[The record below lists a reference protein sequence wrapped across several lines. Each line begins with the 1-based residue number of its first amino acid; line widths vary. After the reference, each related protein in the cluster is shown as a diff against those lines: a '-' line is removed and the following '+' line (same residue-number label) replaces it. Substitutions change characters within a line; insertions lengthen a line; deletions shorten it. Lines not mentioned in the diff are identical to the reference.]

1 MKAIGIGIVGLV
13 VVVAIAVAAIGG
25 STGTTPA
32 TPRWPLTG
40 APHEQLE
47 SDRMMTQQMGI
58 DVGPG
63 MQAGMPTNGMLG
75 RSASASYVWMLEQ
88 HAAEVDR
95 MLARRP

>member
-25 STGTTPA
+25 SAGTAPA
-32 TPRWPLTG
+32 TGWPSNG
-40 APHEQLE
+40 VPHEQLE
-47 SDRMMTQQMGI
+47 SDRIMTQQMGV

-63 MQAGMPTNGMLG
+63 MQAGMPANGMLG
-75 RSASASYVWMLEQ
+75 RSMSASYVRMLEQ
-88 HAAEVDR
+88 HATDIDR